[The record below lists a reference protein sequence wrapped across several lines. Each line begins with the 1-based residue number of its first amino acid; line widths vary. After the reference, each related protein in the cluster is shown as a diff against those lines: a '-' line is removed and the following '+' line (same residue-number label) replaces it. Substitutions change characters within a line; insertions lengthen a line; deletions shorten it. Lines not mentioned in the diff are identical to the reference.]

1 MCYKQTLAFALNGVC
16 VRLYIISFLFIIV
29 IDQKQFIEP
38 FVLIGV
44 PTLAFSHSLTSFLQR
59 IVIELNSCPLIKQH
73 THDSEKEI

>member
-1 MCYKQTLAFALNGVC
+1 MVDACVC
-16 VRLYIISFLFIIV
+16 IYIISFLFIIV

-44 PTLAFSHSLTSFLQR
+44 LATLAFSRSLTFFLQR
-59 IVIELNSCPLIKQH
+59 LVIELNSCPHIKQH